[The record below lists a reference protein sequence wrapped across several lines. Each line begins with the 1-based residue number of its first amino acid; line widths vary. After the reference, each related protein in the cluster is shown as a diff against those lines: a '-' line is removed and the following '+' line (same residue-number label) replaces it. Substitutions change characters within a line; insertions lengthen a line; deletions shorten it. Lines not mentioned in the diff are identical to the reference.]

1 MIGEYLGRK
10 KLQYSLRANKC
21 YYVRS
26 VFQLAIFSIH
36 ATKAPSLR
44 PLCPPPLL
52 SSARDN
58 FSRWI
63 QLLSR
68 RTDLIA
74 TVDTTKRCTRSNK
87 WEMEKWRIVT
97 LHLLPSSLSS
107 RIVTW
112 ENSIDRNKQFSETRQ
127 LWSNLLEKTR
137 EERGNSIA
145 KTKTKLSPSYKYIFS
160 WNFFSFK
167 NFRNFFFFTFRSTL
181 SDLRRR
187 RNKKISTK
195 MMVRRKFFKLIQ
207 D

>member
-44 PLCPPPLL
+44 PPPLL

-112 ENSIDRNKQFSETRQ
+112 ENSIDREI
-127 LWSNLLEKTR
+127 SNFQRRANSDPICWKKLEKKGEIR
-137 EERGNSIA
+137 LRNS
-145 KTKTKLSPSYKYIFS
+145 KQNFLQVKYIFS

-181 SDLRRR
+181 SDLRRW

>member
-26 VFQLAIFSIH
+26 VFQLAIFSLH

-87 WEMEKWRIVT
+87 WEMGKNGVSSRFIFFPRLFHLESLREKIRSIEISNFQRRANSDPICWKKLEKKGEIRLRNSKQNFLQVINIYLAGIFSVSKIFEIFS
-97 LHLLPSSLSS
+97 SSLSDRRF
-107 RIVTW
+107 RISVGGG
-112 ENSIDRNKQFSETRQ
+112 IRKYRQ
-127 LWSNLLEKTR
+127 K
-137 EERGNSIA
+137 
-145 KTKTKLSPSYKYIFS
+145 
-160 WNFFSFK
+160 
-167 NFRNFFFFTFRSTL
+167 
-181 SDLRRR
+181 
-187 RNKKISTK
+187 
-195 MMVRRKFFKLIQ
+195 
-207 D
+207 

>member
-26 VFQLAIFSIH
+26 VFQLAIFSLH

-44 PLCPPPLL
+44 PPPLL

-145 KTKTKLSPSYKYIFS
+145 KFKTKLSPS
-160 WNFFSFK
+160 
-167 NFRNFFFFTFRSTL
+167 
-181 SDLRRR
+181 
-187 RNKKISTK
+187 
-195 MMVRRKFFKLIQ
+195 
-207 D
+207 

>member
-44 PLCPPPLL
+44 PPPLL

-63 QLLSR
+63 QLLSW

-112 ENSIDRNKQFSETRQ
+112 ENSIDREI
-127 LWSNLLEKTR
+127 SNFQRRANSDPICWKKLEKKGEIR
-137 EERGNSIA
+137 LRKRKQNFLQVINIYLAG
-145 KTKTKLSPSYKYIFS
+145 IFS
-160 WNFFSFK
+160 VSKIFEIFS
-167 NFRNFFFFTFRSTL
+167 SSL
-181 SDLRRR
+181 SDRRFR
-187 RNKKISTK
+187 IS
-195 MMVRRKFFKLIQ
+195 VGGGIRKYRQKWWY
-207 D
+207 DENSSN

>member
-26 VFQLAIFSIH
+26 VFQLAIFSLH

-107 RIVTW
+107 RIVT
-112 ENSIDRNKQFSETRQ
+112 
-127 LWSNLLEKTR
+127 
-137 EERGNSIA
+137 
-145 KTKTKLSPSYKYIFS
+145 
-160 WNFFSFK
+160 
-167 NFRNFFFFTFRSTL
+167 
-181 SDLRRR
+181 
-187 RNKKISTK
+187 
-195 MMVRRKFFKLIQ
+195 
-207 D
+207 